1 MDRVDAISMPAFAL
15 VELANLFVHIALA
28 MLEIIVLSCATN
40 VTIYRTI
47 HTTNYL
53 VKEVTKP
60 ISN

>member
-1 MDRVDAISMPAFAL
+1 L